1 MTSAEPRIYRDLA
14 EWWPLLSPPAHYV
27 EEAADLLNRLGPLP
41 DSPRPTL
48 LELGAGGGSLA
59 FHLKRHFH
67 MTLTDRSPQMQ
78 AVSRKVNPE
87 CEHILGDM
95 QSLRLDRRFDFVLIH
110 DAIMYATEPAA
121 VQATLATAA
130 IHCRIGGTVIVLP
143 DFVRETF
150 TRAPTMAARTVRT
163 AAAFAISTGPGIRI
177 RPTTPI
183 WWTTRSCCARPTGV
197 SRWSTIGTRKVCF
210 LGHAGSSGSARPAC
224 RRGHRWISGGAT
236 CSSRPEADLDRLPA

>member
-1 MTSAEPRIYRDLA
+1 MYRDLA

-27 EEAADLLNRLGPLP
+27 EEAADLLSRLGPLP

-78 AVSRKVNPE
+78 AVSRKVNPQ

-150 TRAPTMAARTVRT
+150 TPGTDHGGEDGPDGRSLRYLDWTWDPDPSDDTYLVDYAFLLRETDGSITMVHDRHQGGLFFRARWLDWFREAGLPARTSLDQWRRDVFI
-163 AAAFAISTGPGIRI
+163 A
-177 RPTTPI
+177 
-183 WWTTRSCCARPTGV
+183 TRS
-197 SRWSTIGTRKVCF
+197 
-210 LGHAGSSGSARPAC
+210 
-224 RRGHRWISGGAT
+224 
-236 CSSRPEADLDRLPA
+236 

>member
-1 MTSAEPRIYRDLA
+1 MYRDLA

-27 EEAADLLNRLGPLP
+27 EEAADLLSRLGPLP

-67 MTLTDRSPQMQ
+67 MPLTDRSPQMQ

-95 QSLRLDRRFDFVLIH
+95 QSLRLDRRFDSVLIH

-121 VQATLATAA
+121 VQAALATAA

-150 TRAPTMAARTVRT
+150 TPGTDHGGEDGPDGRSLRYLDWTWDPDPSDDTYLVDYAFLLRETDGSITMVHDRHQEGLFPRACWLEWFREAGLPARTSLDQWRRDVFI
-163 AAAFAISTGPGIRI
+163 A
-177 RPTTPI
+177 
-183 WWTTRSCCARPTGV
+183 TRG
-197 SRWSTIGTRKVCF
+197 
-210 LGHAGSSGSARPAC
+210 
-224 RRGHRWISGGAT
+224 
-236 CSSRPEADLDRLPA
+236 